1 MHRRVPFESKLYG
14 DKYNNKIFVIFF
26 FFDNLIVGRRTIWA
40 VDMRWKIKLSLNQT
54 QLQSQGLF
62 EKKIKK
68 KNPAHVANESYL
80 GSIEA
85 CSAFSSVR

>member
-1 MHRRVPFESKLYG
+1 MVINITI
-14 DKYNNKIFVIFF
+14 KYLFF
-26 FFDNLIVGRRTIWA
+26 FSFDNLIVGRRTIWA

-62 EKKIKK
+62 EKK

>member
-1 MHRRVPFESKLYG
+1 M
-14 DKYNNKIFVIFF
+14 
-26 FFDNLIVGRRTIWA
+26 GRSTIWA

-62 EKKIKK
+62 GKKKKK

>member
-1 MHRRVPFESKLYG
+1 MVINITI
-14 DKYNNKIFVIFF
+14 KYLFF
-26 FFDNLIVGRRTIWA
+26 FSFDNLIVGRRTIWA

>member
-1 MHRRVPFESKLYG
+1 M
-14 DKYNNKIFVIFF
+14 
-26 FFDNLIVGRRTIWA
+26 GRRTIWA

-62 EKKIKK
+62 EKKKK